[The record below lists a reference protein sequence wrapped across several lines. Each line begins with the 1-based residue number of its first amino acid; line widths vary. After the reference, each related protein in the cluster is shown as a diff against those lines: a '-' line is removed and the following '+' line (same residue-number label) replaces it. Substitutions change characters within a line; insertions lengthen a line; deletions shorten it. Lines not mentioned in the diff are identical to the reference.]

1 MTMLIRSKWNLYSD
15 LQISGSLFFST
26 RPVIRFSPHIDS
38 LYLRISRSGDPN
50 ISMARLL
57 DHWVEEG
64 RPVKR
69 SELHKIIKQLRKY
82 RRFSHALQVSEWM
95 SNEMNNQLPTADIA
109 IQLDLKSKV
118 QGLDEAE
125 RYFSSIPETSKV
137 SKVYCALLNCYAEH
151 GYVEKAEAIMQ
162 KLQQCSSISVLT
174 YNVML
179 SLYRRLG
186 KYEELETLMEEMKE
200 KHICDRYT
208 YCIRLNAYAKTL
220 DIEGMEK
227 FLLQMEADVAAVDWH
242 TYALAANAYIKAGLS
257 EKALQM
263 LKRSEHLINGSSR
276 TKRIA
281 YEALL
286 NMYASI
292 GNKPEVYRVWSMC
305 KNLERSRNSVYVSMI
320 GSLLKLDDI
329 DGAERILDEWES
341 DNTCSDIRIPNL
353 LISAYCK
360 KGFLDKAEAFLSRYL
375 NLGMKPEGITW
386 ALFANGYKEQNDM
399 EKTVEM
405 VKKAI
410 MADRQVSRLNPST
423 LSACIKHLKGKGDSE
438 YAIELINLCRQRGII
453 SVGTYDRLFNYI
465 QNENPDTSMEQHFLL
480 DRKYQLPDGE
490 KEDSY

>member
-1 MTMLIRSKWNLYSD
+1 MMLLIRSPWNLCRDSRV
-15 LQISGSLFFST
+15 LGSLFIST

-50 ISMARLL
+50 ISMACLL
-57 DHWVEEG
+57 DQWVEEG

-118 QGLDEAE
+118 HGLDEAE

-162 KLQQCSSISVLT
+162 KIQQCSSISVLT

-179 SLYRRLG
+179 SLYCRLG

-200 KHICDRYT
+200 KRICDRYS
-208 YCIRLNAYAKTL
+208 YSIRLNAYAKTL

-227 FLLQMEADVAAVDWH
+227 FLLQMEANGAAVDWH
-242 TYALAANAYIKAGLS
+242 TYALPAKAYIKAGLS

-263 LKRSEHLINGSSR
+263 LKRSEHLINESSR
-276 TKRIA
+276 TRRIA
-281 YEALL
+281 YETLL
-286 NMYASI
+286 NMYAAI
-292 GNKPEVYRVWSMC
+292 GNKQEVYRVCSMC
-305 KNLERSRNSVYVSMI
+305 KNLGRSRNSVYVSMI

-329 DGAERILDEWES
+329 DGAERILEEWES
-341 DNTCSDIRIPNL
+341 DNTCSDMRIPNM
-353 LISAYCK
+353 LIGAYCK
-360 KGFLDKAEAFLSRYL
+360 KGLLDKAEALISRYL
-375 NLGMKPEGITW
+375 KLGMKPEGTTW
-386 ALFANGYKEQNDM
+386 AHFAILPMHIRNRM
-399 EKTVEM
+399 IW
-405 VKKAI
+405 KK
-410 MADRQVSRLNPST
+410 LW
-423 LSACIKHLKGKGDSE
+423 KW
-438 YAIELINLCRQRGII
+438 
-453 SVGTYDRLFNYI
+453 
-465 QNENPDTSMEQHFLL
+465 
-480 DRKYQLPDGE
+480 
-490 KEDSY
+490 